1 MCGSTQTLIYTHS
14 HMHSTWDRY
23 MHPVRGGFCP
33 RRFCSFASSM
43 SADVD
48 QACPSHAIQVP
59 WLYMRSD
66 IRIQGLPTVSLVSSS
81 IVLVPF
87 GAAYH
92 NTAKTKGL
100 VRARA
105 CSIYQLHVGTAVN
118 QQTETR
124 QQPAP
129 AAAWPSPPQPP
140 LRLFVAANI
149 GGEPVPVAT
158 PFL

>member
-1 MCGSTQTLIYTHS
+1 M
-14 HMHSTWDRY
+14 
-23 MHPVRGGFCP
+23 RGGFCS
-33 RRFCSFASSM
+33 RRFCLVVWYVRGRGPGVLARHTS
-43 SADVD
+43 
-48 QACPSHAIQVP
+48 
-59 WLYMRSD
+59 
-66 IRIQGLPTVSLVSSS
+66 SLVSVRYLLPRLSKGATGLLPLWRIS
-81 IVLVPF
+81 IQAPF
-87 GAAYH
+87 GATYH

-124 QQPAP
+124 QQPAS